1 MAAGQEPT
9 PTARA
14 SDRDRHAVVERL
26 QWASAE
32 GRLTAAERDERIA
45 AAYAAKTLA
54 DLAPLTVDLPAE
66 PVGPGAG
73 APGVPG
79 APAGAGEGIRLTVAI
94 LSGTERKGRWRPA
107 RHTIAVAMMGGCELD
122 LREAVLP
129 PDELVITAV
138 AVMGGIEVT
147 VPEGVEVEMT
157 GFAFMGGREY
167 QVADVAPRPGAPLIR
182 VRAYAFMGGVEVKS
196 KPARGGKRLDLA

>member
-9 PTARA
+9 PAARA

-66 PVGPGAG
+66 PVGPGA
-73 APGVPG
+73 PGVPG
-79 APAGAGEGIRLTVAI
+79 APVGAGEGIRSTVAI

-107 RHTIAVAMMGGCELD
+107 RHTAAVALMGGVELD

-138 AVMGGIEVT
+138 AVMGGIQVT

-157 GFAFMGGREY
+157 GFAFMGGREH
-167 QVADVAPRPGAPLIR
+167 QVADVPPRPGAPLIR